1 MTTDLLTLSLFSHR
15 KQDTSKADLAKA
27 AQSFASQ
34 IESSILNSDAPISI
48 NEDSNINNTEEITVN
63 GQRGIW
69 INKSESTNWQ
79 GQIPIW
85 EYPINQDEEPEIIT
99 KDANSK
105 VEYIQELAIRYLRP
119 PSPVP
124 AGDIIITEED
134 HIVPTPA
141 PPLILRQQPAR
152 PATPEPLI
160 IRELPPKAPSPVGIR
175 HITVSGKKL
184 PPPPRK
190 VVIERLAPLPNKPQ
204 PVIIERWLPYKPQKR
219 RVVYEKNSQIEPTFN
234 KPKNI
239 IIQWEPPKV
248 LITQTQLDLFL
259 TL

>member
-15 KQDTSKADLAKA
+15 KQDTRRPELAKDTH
-27 AQSFASQ
+27 SFASQ
-34 IESSILNSDAPISI
+34 IESSILRSDVPISF
-48 NEDSNINNTEEITVN
+48 DKNNDMEEITVN

-69 INKSESTNWQ
+69 LNKSESTNWQ

-85 EYPINQDEEPEIIT
+85 EYPINQDEDPEIIT
-99 KDANSK
+99 KDTNTK
-105 VEYIQELAIRYLRP
+105 IQYIQELAIRYLRP
-119 PSPVP
+119 PSPAP

-134 HIVPTPA
+134 HIIPTPA

-204 PVIIERWLPYKPQKR
+204 PVIIERWLPYKAQKR
-219 RVVYEKNSQIEPTFN
+219 RVVYEKNSNIEPTFS
-234 KPKNI
+234 KPKNV

-248 LITQTQLDLFL
+248 LTQQKNLPFKLL
-259 TL
+259 KNV